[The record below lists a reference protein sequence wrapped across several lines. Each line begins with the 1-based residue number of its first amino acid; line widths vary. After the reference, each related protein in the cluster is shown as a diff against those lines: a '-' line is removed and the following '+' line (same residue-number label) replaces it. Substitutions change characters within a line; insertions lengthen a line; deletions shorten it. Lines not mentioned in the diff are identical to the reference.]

1 MQTYGFRTYGDCIPS
16 SCFHKSIFLKL
27 GYFENYRSGYDKVWL
42 RNLKNKKQYIF
53 YENKM
58 SSINYM
64 NNISGKNLLS
74 IFKKI
79 FHYSFTSVG
88 LKNYNLDKIYIL
100 LILLFL
106 LVSFTVNL
114 FLSFSFYLI
123 LRGIFIPIKKNK
135 GMKLENLKFQDLIL
149 LPMWV

>member
-1 MQTYGFRTYGDCIPS
+1 MVTV
-16 SCFHKSIFLKL
+16 FHPVVFINLFLKL

-74 IFKKI
+74 IFKKYFI
-79 FHYSFTSVG
+79 IH
-88 LKNYNLDKIYIL
+88 
-100 LILLFL
+100 
-106 LVSFTVNL
+106 
-114 FLSFSFYLI
+114 
-123 LRGIFIPIKKNK
+123 LRA
-135 GMKLENLKFQDLIL
+135 
-149 LPMWV
+149 